1 MYQRYK
7 IPFKYDEHKDLT
19 LSVEKEGEQFIYRR
33 QCRDEE
39 IEKILAMDKGELIVN
54 PIEPLT
60 KPKELTPYFL
70 IMLDRSLMVEPRATK
85 TIFLTFPI
93 EVGVY
98 IFSKEEFKSLDSF
111 TFVKPKFTLYGDPR
125 QGVICKYWRSDVSL
139 SIPNTDPFKEGIM
152 ELKVTNNY
160 TNWVE
165 ITQAVFNA
173 YGMKIYYDDH
183 KVSMKARM
191 RIAGP
196 SIAETE
202 FIDSP
207 IESGMKKSLEIYMV
221 RKLSLATT
229 TFQMELGI

>member
-98 IFSKEEFKSLDSF
+98 IFSKEEFKSLDSY
-111 TFVKPKFTLYGDPR
+111 TFVKPKFTLYGDRGLEFYPGPAAQLPER
-125 QGVICKYWRSDVSL
+125 CAQGWL
-139 SIPNTDPFKEGIM
+139 LEGG
-152 ELKVTNNY
+152 
-160 TNWVE
+160 VE
-165 ITQAVFNA
+165 QRRLRLR
-173 YGMKIYYDDH
+173 MK
-183 KVSMKARM
+183 R
-191 RIAGP
+191 AG
-196 SIAETE
+196 
-202 FIDSP
+202 
-207 IESGMKKSLEIYMV
+207 
-221 RKLSLATT
+221 
-229 TFQMELGI
+229 